1 MIPNT
6 SKRYGGLGTKLEAKN
21 RKNEFAR
28 LKSKVFLRGFGIV
41 VLSFVVISI
50 IYTLLWRGHGGE
62 WLVSIF
68 QSLFKM
74 DYENA
79 LNLYQQL
86 IRNNMGIVWGGSIL
100 LVFLILY
107 YAMLTWFIRYF
118 NQINQGIDALLKN
131 EAGEITLP
139 AEMSAVEKKLNSV
152 RQTLDRRA
160 VEARLAE
167 QRKNDLVMYLA
178 HDIRTPLTSVIGYLS
193 LLDEAPD
200 MLTEQRAKYVH
211 ITLEKAHRLEKLVNE
226 FFEITRYNL
235 QQINLEKEQIDL
247 YYMLV
252 QMEDEFY
259 PILSERGNTAVLCAD
274 ENLTVYGDPA
284 KLARVFNNIL
294 KNAAAYNTPNTEI
307 LIRAEQRENSVVV
320 TIQNQG
326 PTIPADK
333 LSAIFEKFYRM
344 DEARTSDTGGAGL
357 GLAIAKEIVTLHGG
371 TITVESHEN
380 TTTFTVALPILH

>member
-1 MIPNT
+1 MKTKYKGWLFLCGALLLTVLLCLGIFYFFDFMMNGTIVDWFDAAYMVTLEEYIPDVGQMGYIHRPDWPQV
-6 SKRYGGLGTKLEAKN
+6 KR
-21 RKNEFAR
+21 
-28 LKSKVFLRGFGIV
+28 
-41 VLSFVVISI
+41 
-50 IYTLLWRGHGGE
+50 
-62 WLVSIF
+62 
-68 QSLFKM
+68 
-74 DYENA
+74 
-79 LNLYQQL
+79 
-86 IRNNMGIVWGGSIL
+86 
-100 LVFLILY
+100 LILVLVLIGAILWAASLSICTALAGKRSAKRTVRDVSRMMGDY
-107 YAMLTWFIRYF
+107 ML
-118 NQINQGIDALLKN
+118 GEKDAN
-131 EAGEITLP
+131 DIFPDGYGEV
-139 AEMSAVEKKLNSV
+139 SA
-152 RQTLDRRA
+152 Q
-160 VEARLAE
+160 LAE
-167 QRKNDLVMYLA
+167 IKAAMMRHAQIAREETARKNDLITYLA

-200 MLTEQRAKYVH
+200 MPTEQRAKYVH
-211 ITLEKAHRLEKLVNE
+211 ITLDKANRLEKLVNE

-235 QQINLEKEQIDL
+235 QQIHLEKEQIDL

-252 QMEDEFY
+252 QMKDEFY

-294 KNAAAYNTPNTEI
+294 KNAAAYSSPNTEI

-371 TITVESHEN
+371 TITAESHEN
-380 TTTFTVALPILH
+380 TTAFTVALPILH